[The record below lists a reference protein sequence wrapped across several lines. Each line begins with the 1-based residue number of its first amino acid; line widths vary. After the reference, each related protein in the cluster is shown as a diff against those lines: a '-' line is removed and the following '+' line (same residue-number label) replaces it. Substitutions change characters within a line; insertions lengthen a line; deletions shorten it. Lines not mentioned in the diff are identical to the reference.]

1 MIRTQELTLVIPGS
15 LLGLNV
21 PIARWIREVAK
32 TADQEK
38 LHIFIHIWN
47 FWENV
52 AYLDAFKAFFF
63 EHDNI
68 IIHEEIEDYNS
79 KESFNV
85 QQQFFKELVGS
96 YTDVIPHTVGK
107 RVWYWY
113 SLCKALQKVKDH
125 NDDAFVQCVYP
136 NSFPVMLKGGYEDEN
151 TPDFTTT
158 WHTHV
163 KQVKKIC
170 GTPGYARAKFID
182 MLYTDHSTTLMI
194 KEQFLAGS
202 INVLAKL
209 LENFDILSLMAVQ
222 SEMYTRYRVDAKLGK
237 PKNSDVLMSMIDN
250 TKIFPNEAS
259 VFMHNFYNKNLD
271 PDKNYILHYS
281 PLAKMNII
289 RNPWFSVAE
298 DYIQVKSPWKH
309 LPTDPKRST
318 QLFWTTSNQKKS
330 DRLKDNTLDFIRKN
344 KK

>member
-15 LLGLNV
+15 LLGLNL
-21 PIARWIREVAK
+21 PLARWIREVAK
-32 TADQEK
+32 TADQQK
-38 LHIFIHIWN
+38 LHVFIHIWN

-52 AYLDAFKAFFF
+52 VYLDHLKAFFF

-68 IIHEEIEDYNS
+68 VIHEEIEDYNS

-85 QQQFFKELVGS
+85 QQLFFKELVGS

-113 SLCKALQKVKDH
+113 SLCKTLQKVKEH

-136 NSFPVMLKGGYEDEN
+136 NSLPALMTGEAGTEKF
-151 TPDFTTT
+151 PDFVTNWYTN
-158 WHTHV
+158 V

-170 GTPGYARAKFID
+170 GTPGYARAKLSD
-182 MLYTDHSTTLMI
+182 LLYTHHSTTLMI

-202 INVLAKL
+202 IGVLAKL

-222 SEMYTRYRVDAKLGK
+222 GEMYTKYRVDAKVGK
-237 PKNSDVLMSMIDN
+237 PKNSDVLMSMLDN

-271 PDKNYILHYS
+271 KDKNYILHYS
-281 PLAKMNII
+281 PLH
-289 RNPWFSVAE
+289 RQTFVQNPWFSIGQ
-298 DYIQVKSPWKH
+298 DFIQVKEPWKH
-309 LPTDPKRST
+309 LPPTKKT
-318 QLFWTTSNQKKS
+318 AQLFWTQSNQKKS
-330 DRLKDNTLDFIRKN
+330 DRLKDNTVDFIREN